1 VSSRDANLKTIVEGL
16 TFPEGPRWHDGRL
29 WFSDFYSRRVLAMNE
44 AGTCET
50 IIDGDIQPSGL
61 GWTPDGDLLVVSMLD
76 RSLMKRTAGK
86 LVKLADLS
94 ALAPWHC
101 NDMVVD
107 QKGRAYVGNFGFD
120 NKNDDPRVT
129 RVIRVDPDGRATVA
143 ADDMWFPNGSVIT
156 ADGKTMIIAETYALR
171 LTAFDIADDGGLSN
185 RRVFAQLTE
194 DAPDGIALD
203 EEGAVWV
210 ASPRMNR
217 CIRVFEGGKI
227 TQTVATGD
235 RGSFACMLGGDDRK
249 TLYICSCRGDHD
261 ALNTGGAIEAIK
273 VNVPGTGMP

>member
-107 QKGRAYVGNFGFD
+107 QKGRAYVGSFGFD

>member
-1 VSSRDANLKTIVEGL
+1 MSSRDANLKTIVEGL